1 MPFRIARSLAQIL
14 ISLSFAIPLGMGL
27 VWSRSGLARAG
38 DATLDSVGDLIS
50 QHLRFPLER
59 LDPTYLESTEP

>member
-14 ISLSFAIPLGMGL
+14 ISLAVAIPLGTGL
-27 VWSRSGLARAG
+27 VWVSSGLARAG
-38 DATLDSVGDLIS
+38 GATLDCVGHLIS
-50 QHLRFPLER
+50 QHLCFPLER